1 MSKRLLKLLVL
12 HLALSLFPL
21 HSFASIQ
28 PLFQFA
34 AGLLNNGQFPESDR
48 YTTDDDIVIL
58 TNDGVELTAN
68 IFVPTQLTGSAPAV
82 VFINSWGMNEYQ
94 YLQQAAALAERG
106 YVVLSYSTRG
116 FGEST
121 GQIDTA
127 GPKDIADYSQ
137 VIDFLLNNYPV
148 NPNAVG
154 TAGISYGSGISLI
167 GAAQDER
174 VKAVAAMSSWGSL
187 LDALYGNQTPRL
199 AWGELLILLSDLQ
212 GSPDPVIAENWNIIK
227 NQKLD
232 QLPAVIEWAD
242 ERSPISYVEQL
253 NQNNTAVYFAK
264 AYGDNL
270 FQANSLLEMYSQ
282 LSTPK
287 YIDLLTGTHATAEL
301 LPPLL
306 GIGEDRIWNNVYQWF
321 DIHLKGESNEL
332 SQASPFQM
340 KVKFQDRYEGFDGF
354 PIKEAAE
361 QKYYLHPRSAFDN
374 GDLETFPYEPPFW
387 MSKDN
392 TINSWTGSLFS
403 TQIPVLSQLLEQLE
417 VPVVTNIYAASDFR
431 GIYFNTDKLQNV
443 MKIRGNPTVNLVVQ
457 PHYDKAQLVGYL
469 YDMDSLGNARL
480 ITHGVSTL
488 PQAEPGQKIEM
499 SFELVTTAYDVP
511 EGHRVVLAIDTK
523 DPQYKRPTS
532 DNYFIDFEF
541 SRQKQSTF
549 TIPTLQAN

>member
-1 MSKRLLKLLVL
+1 MSKRLVKLLVL
-12 HLALSLFPL
+12 NLALSLFPL
-21 HSFASIQ
+21 HSLASEQ

-58 TNDGVELTAN
+58 TNDGTELTAN
-68 IFVPTQLTGSAPAV
+68 IFVPTPLSGSAPAV

-94 YLQQAAALAERG
+94 YLQQAATLAERG
-106 YVVLSYSTRG
+106 YIVLSYSTRG
-116 FGEST
+116 FGKST
-121 GQIDTA
+121 GRIDTA
-127 GPKDIADYSQ
+127 GPQDIADYSQ

-148 NPNAVG
+148 NPNAIG

-167 GAAQDER
+167 GAAHDER

-187 LDALYGNQTPRL
+187 LEALYGNQTPRL
-199 AWGELLILLSDLQ
+199 AWGEILTLTADLI
-212 GSPDPVIAENWNIIK
+212 GNPEPVIAENWDIIK

-232 QLPAVIEWAD
+232 QLPAVIKWAE
-242 ERSPISYVEQL
+242 ERSPINYVELL
-253 NQNNTAVYFAK
+253 NQNNTAVYLAK

-270 FQANSLLEMYSQ
+270 FQPNSLLEMFSQ

-287 YIDLLTGTHATAEL
+287 HMDLVTGSHATAEL
-301 LPPLL
+301 LPSLL
-306 GIGEDRIWNNVYQWF
+306 GIGEDRVWNNVYRWF
-321 DIHLKGESNEL
+321 DIHLKGETNEL
-332 SQASPFQM
+332 SQANPLQM
-340 KVKFQDRYEGFDGF
+340 KVKFKDRFEGFNSF
-354 PIKEAAE
+354 PIKEASA

-374 GDLETFPYEPPFW
+374 GDLEAHPYRPPFW
-387 MSKDN
+387 LTKDN
-392 TINSWTGSLFS
+392 TINSWTGTLFS

-443 MKIRGNPTVNLVVQ
+443 MKIRGNPIVNLVVQ

-488 PQAEPGQKIEM
+488 PQAESGKKIEI

-511 EGHRVVLAIDTK
+511 QGHRVVLAIDTM

-541 SRQKQSTF
+541 SNQRQSTLS
-549 TIPTLQAN
+549 IPAL